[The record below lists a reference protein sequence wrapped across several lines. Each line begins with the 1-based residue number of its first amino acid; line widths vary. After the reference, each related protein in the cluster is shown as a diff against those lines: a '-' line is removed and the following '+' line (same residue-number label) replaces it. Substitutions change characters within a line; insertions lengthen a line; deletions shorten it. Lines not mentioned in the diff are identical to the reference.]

1 MMDTFF
7 TQPWMYIEEA
17 LGFYL
22 VATHVRVVKVFR
34 GRDVV
39 VVVHLLKCFIRY
51 SESEEG
57 RIGRWIEWRVHLSGI
72 CEYACMDC
80 EEFGTGKVLL

>member
-1 MMDTFF
+1 MD
-7 TQPWMYIEEA
+7 IEEV

-57 RIGRWIEWRVHLSGI
+57 RIGRWIEWRMHLSGI
-72 CEYACMDC
+72 CEYAS
-80 EEFGTGKVLL
+80 KVWIVRNSERAKCHYL